1 MSLEELREYCLSKE
15 FCTEDTPFGPNT
27 LVFRIAGK
35 IFGLTSLDSDEC
47 RINLKCE
54 PDYAI
59 ELREKY
65 DFIIPGYHM
74 NKTHWNTVIAKKAHL
89 NLMKSLVDHSYEI
102 IKASLSKKQKELL
115 LS

>member
-1 MSLEELREYCLSKE
+1 MNLEELREYCLSKE
-15 FCTEDTPFGPNT
+15 YCTEDTPFGPDT

-35 IFGLTSLDSDEC
+35 IFGLTSLDTEEC

-65 DFIIPGYHM
+65 NFVLPGFHM
-74 NKTHWNTVIAKKAHL
+74 NKMHWNTILTEKAPSNIVKTL
-89 NLMKSLVDHSYEI
+89 IDHSYERVI
-102 IKASLSKKQKELL
+102 NGLSKKEKELL
-115 LS
+115 NN

>member
-1 MSLEELREYCLSKE
+1 MNLEELREYCLSKE
-15 FCTEDTPFGPNT
+15 YCTEDTPFGPDT

-35 IFGLTSLDSDEC
+35 IFGLTSLDTEEC

-65 DFIIPGYHM
+65 NFVLPGFHM
-74 NKTHWNTVIAKKAHL
+74 NKMHWNTILAEKAPSNIVKTL
-89 NLMKSLVDHSYEI
+89 IDHSYERVI
-102 IKASLSKKQKELL
+102 NGLSKKEKELL
-115 LS
+115 NN